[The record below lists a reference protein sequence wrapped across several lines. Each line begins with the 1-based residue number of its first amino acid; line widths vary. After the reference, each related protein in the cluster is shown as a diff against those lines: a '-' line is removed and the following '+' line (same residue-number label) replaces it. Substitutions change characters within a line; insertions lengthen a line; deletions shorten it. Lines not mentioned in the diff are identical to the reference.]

1 MITADY
7 KSLQLGGKFN
17 YSRYRSLNGDG
28 RTNDEPK
35 KNHNF
40 VMNDIR
46 ITGNTWLQYTA
57 ENHTAYRLGASYAYL
72 KGTAEGY
79 SKTINALRGELL
91 AMYRI

>member
-1 MITADY
+1 
-7 KSLQLGGKFN
+7 
-17 YSRYRSLNGDG
+17 
-28 RTNDEPK
+28 
-35 KNHNF
+35 
-40 VMNDIR
+40 MNDIR